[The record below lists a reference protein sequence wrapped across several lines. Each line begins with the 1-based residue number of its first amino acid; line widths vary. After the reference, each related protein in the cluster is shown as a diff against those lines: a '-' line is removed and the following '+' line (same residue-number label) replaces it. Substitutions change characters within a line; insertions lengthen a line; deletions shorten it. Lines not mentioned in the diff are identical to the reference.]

1 MNVSPSISIDPVSFA
16 FGVAVATVVWW
27 IVARARPLWTELRAS
42 LERRRLRAQGRQ
54 MSLIEQDYRRETLRR
69 AQGMHLG
76 APLFA
81 LEEIVQEPELL
92 APPAFVEPG
101 EQQVTED
108 VVALTVPYLPAWP
121 ELAAIYQA
129 STLSFGEALAGG
141 ANLVIIGQPGSGKTV
156 ALAHLATLAAN
167 RSETL
172 GPMREAVPFLLH
184 VADLSLPMHS
194 AKEALTRIAE
204 MAAEHASVLDQGR
217 TAAFAEDCFH
227 SGRALLLLDG
237 FDELTAQGQ
246 AEVTDYLSLL
256 LHAFP
261 NLHIVTTG
269 GPEYV
274 DGLLALDFVPL
285 ALAAWS
291 ARRREHFIGQW
302 IALWSRTVAV
312 DSPPGILPVPVDPV
326 LLESWL
332 ALNTQSLTPLELTLR
347 AWAASA
353 GDAMGP
359 HVLDALAAHVRRL
372 APPETPMVALESLAM
387 QVNLTAQ
394 PIFDPRRARAWV
406 KDFEL
411 PAEAIRATE
420 DEEAEVPQESGVES
434 TTRRR
439 GRDVTVPATSPGLLG
454 RLASTGLVVGSRHNT
469 ARFVHPV
476 IGGYLA
482 GRGLSAYKAGDTL
495 IDQPDWIGK
504 FLTMRYF
511 AAHGDVN
518 ALIDVMLQW
527 SRLPMHRPL
536 LNVARWLRDSPQ
548 GAPWRL
554 RIVSAL
560 ADLIRT
566 SGLPLSLRGQ
576 ALTALICSEDPSI
589 AALFRQLMAGAS
601 AGLRQLAVLGSGALH
616 DEKAIGD
623 IAPMLSSTSNDARRA
638 ACLALVAIGTTR
650 ALEHV
655 GHALLSGDDELRR
668 AAAESLANDPDDGYA
683 MLRDGATMKDTPL
696 RRASAYGLGRVREI
710 WAMELLEKLRSEDD
724 QWVVRSAAT
733 AMLESNSHPADP
745 RVPRQLTPPSE
756 AAWLI
761 AFAGTLGLGISP
773 GAPATDVLLAA
784 LKSKNREERLA
795 ALAYLKRTPS
805 DAVIR
810 EIYAAMSGD
819 DVELREAAFLCLW
832 EIGAS
837 GQKLPSSSGFAAA

>member
-1 MNVSPSISIDPVSFA
+1 
-16 FGVAVATVVWW
+16 
-27 IVARARPLWTELRAS
+27 
-42 LERRRLRAQGRQ
+42 
-54 MSLIEQDYRRETLRR
+54 MSLVEQDYRREILRR
-69 AQGMHLG
+69 AQGLHLA

-81 LEEIVQEPELL
+81 LDEIVQEPELL
-92 APPAFVEPG
+92 APPAVIEPG
-101 EQQVTED
+101 GQQVTED
-108 VVALTVPYLPAWP
+108 VVTLTVPYMPAWP
-121 ELAAIYQA
+121 ELAAIYNA

-141 ANLVIIGQPGSGKTV
+141 ANLAIIGQPGGGKTV
-156 ALAHLATLAAN
+156 ALACLATLAAN

-194 AKEALTRIAE
+194 AKEALSRIAE
-204 MAAEHASVLDQGR
+204 MAAEHASVLDQGS
-217 TAAFAEDCFH
+217 TAAFAEDCFR

-246 AEVTDYLSLL
+246 RDVTDYLSQL

-269 GPEYV
+269 GPEYL

-291 ARRREHFIGQW
+291 ARRREHFIRQW
-302 IALWSRTVAV
+302 IGLWSRTVAV
-312 DSPPGILPVPVDPV
+312 DSRPGILPVSVDPV

-332 ALNTQSLTPLELTLR
+332 ALDTQGLTPLELTLR

-359 HVLDALAAHVRRL
+359 HVLDAIAAHVRRL

-394 PIFDPRRARAWV
+394 PIFDPRKARAWV

-411 PAEAIRATE
+411 PDEATRGNE
-420 DEEAEVPQESGVES
+420 DDQNPDVKRESGVES
-434 TTRRR
+434 TTRRHSR
-439 GRDVTVPATSPGLLG
+439 AVTVPATSPGLLG
-454 RLASTGLVVGSRHNT
+454 RLASTGLVINSRQNT

-476 IGGYLA
+476 VGGYLA

-518 ALIDVMLQW
+518 ALIDLMLQW

-560 ADLIRT
+560 AELIRT

-576 ALTALICSEDPSI
+576 ALTALVCSDDPSV
-589 AALFRQLMAGAS
+589 AALCRQLMAGAS
-601 AGLRQLAVLGSGALH
+601 GGLQQLAVLGSGALR

-623 IAPMLSSTSNDARRA
+623 IAPMLSSSSNDARRA

-655 GHALLSGDDELRR
+655 GQALLSGDDGLRR
-668 AAAESLANDPDDGYA
+668 AAAESLANDPDDGHA
-683 MLRDGATMKDTPL
+683 MLRDGAIMKDTPL
-696 RRASAYGLGRVREI
+696 RRASTYGLGRVREI
-710 WAMELLEKLRSEDD
+710 WATELLQKMRSEDD

-733 AMLESNSHPADP
+733 AMLESNSHPTDP

-795 ALAYLKRTPS
+795 ALAYLKRSPS
-805 DAVIR
+805 DGVIR
-810 EIYAAMSGD
+810 EIYAAISGD
-819 DVELREAAFLCLW
+819 DPELREAAFLCLW

-837 GQKLPSSSGFAAA
+837 GQKLPSSAGFAVT